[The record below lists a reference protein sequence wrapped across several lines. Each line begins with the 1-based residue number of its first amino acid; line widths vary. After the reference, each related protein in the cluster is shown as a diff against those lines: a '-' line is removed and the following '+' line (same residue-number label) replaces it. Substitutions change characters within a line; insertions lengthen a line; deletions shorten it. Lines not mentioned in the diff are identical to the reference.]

1 MIKSEAFEEL
11 TSSPS
16 EGQEETSILCCKAA
30 SGAIKEL
37 SFCHRDR
44 CFFVKVGGR
53 ERLRTDMIDMIMPYF
68 NSHFPE

>member
-1 MIKSEAFEEL
+1 MIEREAVEEL
-11 TSSPS
+11 ASQS
-16 EGQEETSILCCKAA
+16 EGQEETPILCCKAA

-37 SFCHRDR
+37 AFCHRDR

-53 ERLRTDMIDMIMPYF
+53 ERLRSDRIEMIMPYF

>member
-1 MIKSEAFEEL
+1 MIEREAFDKL
-11 TSSPS
+11 TLQS
-16 EGQEETSILCCKAA
+16 EGHEETPILCCKAA

-53 ERLRTDMIDMIMPYF
+53 ERLRSDRIDMIMPYF
-68 NSHFPE
+68 NSHLPE